1 MTEHTLQTQN
11 LSVGYDETT
20 IIEDLNQYFPFG
32 TMSGAPE
39 SGSFI
44 TMQLS

>member
-20 IIEDLNQYFPFG
+20 IIEDLNLEIP
-32 TMSGAPE
+32 
-39 SGSFI
+39 GS
-44 TMQLS
+44 QG

>member
-20 IIEDLNQYFPFG
+20 IIEDLNLEIPAHKVSVNFPKN
-32 TMSGAPE
+32 
-39 SGSFI
+39 
-44 TMQLS
+44 

>member
-20 IIEDLNQYFPFG
+20 IIEDLNL
-32 TMSGAPE
+32 E
-39 SGSFI
+39 
-44 TMQLS
+44 LSLIHI

>member
-20 IIEDLNQYFPFG
+20 IIEDLY
-32 TMSGAPE
+32 
-39 SGSFI
+39 
-44 TMQLS
+44 LKKVV

>member
-20 IIEDLNQYFPFG
+20 IIEDLNLEIRL
-32 TMSGAPE
+32 TR
-39 SGSFI
+39 
-44 TMQLS
+44 LV